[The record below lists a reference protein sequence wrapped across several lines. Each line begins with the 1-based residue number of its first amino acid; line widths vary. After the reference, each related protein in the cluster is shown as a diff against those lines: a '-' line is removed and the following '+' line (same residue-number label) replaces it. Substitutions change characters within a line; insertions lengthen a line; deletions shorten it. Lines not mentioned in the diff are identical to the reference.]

1 MGEVGVVE
9 GDHGVGTGEGRLEG
23 RVVWHLEGRME
34 DIGWR
39 MEDVGWKTLD
49 GGHRM
54 EDIGWRT

>member
-34 DIGWR
+34 DGGYRMEDGGRR
-39 MEDVGWKTLD
+39 MEDVGWKT
-49 GGHRM
+49 
-54 EDIGWRT
+54 